1 MEDDG
6 LSRLGASPPLKSRSR
21 TVKFGNSGKMIETTS
36 NKRDKGSRR
45 PMDATEAKGTHKTS
59 SADNGNDEL
68 KALRANNGSK
78 ASVLTKSSVTKSTK
92 SKGK

>member
-1 MEDDG
+1 
-6 LSRLGASPPLKSRSR
+6 
-21 TVKFGNSGKMIETTS
+21 MIETTS
-36 NKRDKGSRR
+36 KKRDKGSRR
-45 PMDATEAKGTHKTS
+45 QIDATEAKGTHNAS

-68 KALRANNGSK
+68 RALRANSGSK